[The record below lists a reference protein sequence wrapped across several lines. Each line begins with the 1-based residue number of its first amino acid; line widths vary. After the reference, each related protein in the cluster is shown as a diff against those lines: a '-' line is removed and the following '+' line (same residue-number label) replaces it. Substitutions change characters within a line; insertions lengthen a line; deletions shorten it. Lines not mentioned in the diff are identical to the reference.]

1 MRIQI
6 KLRGVDTNHTSL
18 QSITIYARKTLSYGY
33 TTWSNRQFYK
43 KHRSK
48 VYHEIC

>member
-6 KLRGVDTNHTSL
+6 KLRGVDTNHKSL
-18 QSITIYARKTLSYGY
+18 QSITKYARKTLLYGY

-43 KHRSK
+43 KHRPN
-48 VYHEIC
+48 VYHKIC